1 MLDVWVNLIPEL
13 TKTGFVV
20 HSPSFSLQTLTSVD
34 DWIVFLRALCICQQ
48 IYQYHDTRPVF
59 YSDVYIILV
68 FLFILTCT
76 NRLDFS
82 LSISLFSCYILYLI
96 WKKKLSK
103 SKFDLCFMFVSHN
116 FKYNLTLLVVPVIE
130 ITKYLKSF
138 TPWVWNQ
145 RYFNKIKY
153 AV

>member
-76 NRLDFS
+76 NRLNFS
-82 LSISLFSCYILYLI
+82 LFYILVLMLYIVLDLK
-96 WKKKLSK
+96 KKKLSK

-116 FKYNLTLLVVPVIE
+116 FKYNLTLLVVIE
-130 ITKYLKSF
+130 ITKYLKSS
-138 TPWVWNQ
+138 TPWVLNQ
-145 RYFNKIKY
+145 K
-153 AV
+153 VLQ

>member
-82 LSISLFSCYILYLI
+82 LFYILVLMLYTVLDL
-96 WKKKLSK
+96 KKKSFLK
-103 SKFDLCFMFVSHN
+103 ANLTFVSC
-116 FKYNLTLLVVPVIE
+116 LLA
-130 ITKYLKSF
+130 
-138 TPWVWNQ
+138 
-145 RYFNKIKY
+145 KILNII
-153 AV
+153 

>member
-68 FLFILTCT
+68 CT
-76 NRLDFS
+76 NRLNFS
-82 LSISLFSCYILYLI
+82 LFYILVLMLYTVLGLK
-96 WKKKLSK
+96 KKKLSK

-116 FKYNLTLLVVPVIE
+116 FKYNLTLLVVIE

-145 RYFNKIKY
+145 K
-153 AV
+153 VLQ

>member
-68 FLFILTCT
+68 CT
-76 NRLDFS
+76 NRLNFS
-82 LSISLFSCYILYLI
+82 LFYILVLMLYTVLDL
-96 WKKKLSK
+96 KKKA
-103 SKFDLCFMFVSHN
+103 F
-116 FKYNLTLLVVPVIE
+116 
-130 ITKYLKSF
+130 
-138 TPWVWNQ
+138 
-145 RYFNKIKY
+145 
-153 AV
+153 

>member
-76 NRLDFS
+76 NRLNFS
-82 LSISLFSCYILYLI
+82 LFYILVLMLYTVLDLK
-96 WKKKLSK
+96 KKKLSK
-103 SKFDLCFMFVSHN
+103 SKFDLCFMFVSQN
-116 FKYNLTLLVVPVIE
+116 FKYNLTLLVVIE

-153 AV
+153 TV

>member
-34 DWIVFLRALCICQQ
+34 DWMVFLRALCICQQ

-76 NRLDFS
+76 NRLNFS
-82 LSISLFSCYILYLI
+82 LFYILVLMLYIVLDLK
-96 WKKKLSK
+96 KKKLSK

-116 FKYNLTLLVVPVIE
+116 FKYNLTLLVVIE
-130 ITKYLKSF
+130 ITKYLKSS
-138 TPWVWNQ
+138 TPWVLNQ
-145 RYFNKIKY
+145 K
-153 AV
+153 VLQ

>member
-59 YSDVYIILV
+59 FSDVYIILV

-82 LSISLFSCYILYLI
+82 LFFILVLMLYT
-96 WKKKLSK
+96 WFEKTKLSK

-116 FKYNLTLLVVPVIE
+116 FRYNLTLLVVIE

-138 TPWVWNQ
+138 TPWV
-145 RYFNKIKY
+145 
-153 AV
+153 

>member
-34 DWIVFLRALCICQQ
+34 DWMVFLRALCICQQ

-59 YSDVYIILV
+59 FSDVYIILV

-82 LSISLFSCYILYLI
+82 LFFILVLMLYT
-96 WKKKLSK
+96 WFEKTKLSK

-116 FKYNLTLLVVPVIE
+116 FRYNLTLLVVIE

-138 TPWVWNQ
+138 TPWV
-145 RYFNKIKY
+145 
-153 AV
+153 

>member
-59 YSDVYIILV
+59 YSDFYSILV

-82 LSISLFSCYILYLI
+82 LFYILVLMLYTVLDL
-96 WKKKLSK
+96 KKKK
-103 SKFDLCFMFVSHN
+103 AF
-116 FKYNLTLLVVPVIE
+116 
-130 ITKYLKSF
+130 
-138 TPWVWNQ
+138 
-145 RYFNKIKY
+145 
-153 AV
+153 